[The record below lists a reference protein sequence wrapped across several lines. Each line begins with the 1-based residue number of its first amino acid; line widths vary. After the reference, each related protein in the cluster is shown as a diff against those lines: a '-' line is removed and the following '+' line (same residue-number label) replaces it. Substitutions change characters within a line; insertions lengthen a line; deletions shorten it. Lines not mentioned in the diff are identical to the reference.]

1 MRLQNSVLATI
12 IAFSVSL
19 SVNPVTTTLQ
29 RDPMTVSYGFSGTRP
44 LTPAQDL
51 STVTPFV
58 AAWSAVLPESEG
70 YKVARPCSRRAPE
83 RITDVW
89 RPDSALIARFE
100 RELAPLLQ
108 GALERGPFSRPPA
121 WSSGNYYRQHVG
133 IVVEGRKIVY
143 ANGFVPSGQGGVSGS
158 WQTQLVD
165 ACDGGARY
173 FGAEFDVE
181 SGRVVSLAF
190 NSEAM
195 HGTERDWR

>member
-1 MRLQNSVLATI
+1 
-12 IAFSVSL
+12 
-19 SVNPVTTTLQ
+19 
-29 RDPMTVSYGFSGTRP
+29 MTVSYGFSGTRP

-143 ANGFVPSGQGGVSGS
+143 ANGFVPSGQGGVPGS

-181 SGRVVSLAF
+181 SGRVQNLAF

-195 HGTERDWR
+195 QPSDLSH